1 MSDTK
6 QSNAVLEQNIK
17 AANMWSSGGRAY
29 DAISRGVEE
38 GIRHCVLRLSPRK
51 DERILDIATGTGFTA
66 RHISR
71 SGARVTGVD
80 IAQGLLDAAQELS
93 SEEGLSIDWQ
103 LGDAEKLPFEDASFD
118 AAASTFGIMF
128 AGNQEATI
136 AELAR
141 VVRPGGRIAIAAWL
155 PDSTAVALRKVIAPF
170 MPAVPAQASPP
181 PSPFNWGD
189 AAWLKEAIGEYFELG
204 HEKGELTHRITSSE
218 EAWRIYED
226 GFGPIRTTAGALDSD
241 QRSKMKSTFENWVDG
256 FSTGLGIALTYQY
269 LVTTGVRK

>member
-1 MSDTK
+1 MSTTK
-6 QSNAVLEQNIK
+6 QNDVVLEQNLK
-17 AANMWSSGGRAY
+17 AAHMWSSGGRAY
-29 DAISRGVEE
+29 DEVSRGVSE
-38 GIRHCVLRLSPRK
+38 GIRHCVMRLAPQK
-51 DERILDIATGTGFTA
+51 DERVLDIATGTGLTA
-66 RHISR
+66 RHINQ

-80 IAQGLLDAAQELS
+80 IAQGLLQAARQLAD
-93 SEEGLSIDWQ
+93 EEGLSIDWQ

-118 AAASTFGIMF
+118 AAVSTFGIMF
-128 AGNQEATI
+128 AGNQEAAI

-170 MPAVPAQASPP
+170 MPAAPTQAPPP

-189 AAWLKEAIGEYFELG
+189 TAWLQKALGEYFELG
-204 HEKGELTHRITSSE
+204 HENGELTHRTSSAA

-226 GFGPIRTTAGALDSD
+226 GFGPIRTTARALDSN
-241 QRSKMKSTFENWVDG
+241 QRSKMKSAFENWADG

>member
-6 QSNAVLEQNIK
+6 QGNAVLEKNLK
-17 AANMWSSGGRAY
+17 AAHMWSSGGRAY
-29 DAISRGVEE
+29 DEVSRGVSE
-38 GIRHCVLRLSPRK
+38 GIRHCVMRLAPQR
-51 DERILDIATGTGFTA
+51 DERVLDIATGTGLTA
-66 RHISR
+66 RHINQ

-80 IAQGLLDAAQELS
+80 IAQGLLDAARELS

-189 AAWLKEAIGEYFELG
+189 AAWLQKALGEYFELG
-204 HEKGELTHRITSSE
+204 HEKGELTHRTTSAE

-241 QRSKMKSTFENWVDG
+241 QRSKMKSTFESWAEG

-269 LVTTGVRK
+269 LLTTGVRK